1 MGECTLP
8 SSVSDVWDYLAQRF
22 GVGSDD
28 LDGFVI
34 VEQSGDYW
42 LAPDGYKTEMGLETR
57 GIRFVREL
65 DTGFK
70 PTTYG
75 LQLLE
80 DALEKNVVELDR
92 DELEAVLDGELID
105 READSPGYVA
115 LRFDGRVIGC
125 GLYKN
130 DTVSS
135 WIPKGRGQQLLSSL

>member
-1 MGECTLP
+1 MLP
-8 SSVSDVWDYLAQRF
+8 SSVSDVWDYLEQQF
-22 GVGSDD
+22 GVGHDD
-28 LDGFVI
+28 LDEFVI
-34 VEQSGDYW
+34 MEQSGDYW
-42 LAPDGYKTEMGLETR
+42 LAPEEHETEMELETH

-75 LQLLE
+75 LQLLG
-80 DALEKNVVELDR
+80 DALESNVVELDR

-105 READSPGYVA
+105 READSPGYVV
-115 LRFDGRVIGC
+115 LRFDGRVVGC

-130 DTVSS
+130 GTVSS